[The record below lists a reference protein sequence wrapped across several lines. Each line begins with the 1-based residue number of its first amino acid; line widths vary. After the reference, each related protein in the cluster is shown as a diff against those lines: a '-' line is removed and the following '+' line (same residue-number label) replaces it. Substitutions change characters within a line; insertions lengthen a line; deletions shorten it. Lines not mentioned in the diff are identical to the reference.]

1 MSRSLAAQFGTTL
14 PGRLAVRGEHT
25 REVGAVGFERLM
37 RMKHRPD
44 EVFCANDAVAIG
56 AMDEA
61 EELDVGI
68 PGEVALIGHD
78 DAQFA
83 SLGRPRLTTVTYPA
97 VELGRAAA
105 QPLVERLNGRV
116 PRKTVHVKA
125 EFISRGTV

>member
-1 MSRSLAAQFGTTL
+1 
-14 PGRLAVRGEHT
+14 
-25 REVGAVGFERLM
+25 
-37 RMKHRPD
+37 MKHRPV

-61 EELDVGI
+61 EELGVGI

-83 SLGRPRLTTVTYPA
+83 SLGRPRLTTVTPQFASLGRPRLTTVTYPA
-97 VELGRAAA
+97 VEVGRAAA

>member
-1 MSRSLAAQFGTTL
+1 M
-14 PGRLAVRGEHT
+14 
-25 REVGAVGFERLM
+25 VGFERLM
-37 RMKHRPD
+37 RMKHRPV

-61 EELDVGI
+61 EELGVGI

-97 VELGRAAA
+97 VEVGRAAA

-116 PRKTVHVKA
+116 TRKTVHVKA

>member
-14 PGRLAVRGEHT
+14 PGRLTVRGEHT

-37 RMKHRPD
+37 RMKHRPV

-61 EELDVGI
+61 EELGVGI

-97 VELGRAAA
+97 VEVGRAAA